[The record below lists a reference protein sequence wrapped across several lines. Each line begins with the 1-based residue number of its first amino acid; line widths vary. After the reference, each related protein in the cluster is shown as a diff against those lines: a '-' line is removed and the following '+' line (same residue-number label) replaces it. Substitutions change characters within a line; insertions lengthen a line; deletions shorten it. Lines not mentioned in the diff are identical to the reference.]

1 MSKDLQTYYKE
12 TVVPELVK
20 QRAYKNVNQVPKIT
34 KVVVNSCVGCKSD
47 DVKAALE
54 EAVHEVTMITGQKPV
69 KTRSKKSIA
78 NFKLREN
85 QEIACKVTL
94 RGKIMYEFL
103 LRLLS
108 MALPRIRDFR
118 GVSTRA
124 FDGRGAYTLGIKD
137 HTIFPEIEMDKVK
150 RNIGMDITIV
160 TTARNKDETKSL
172 LVLMGMPFA
181 DRSAQATTT
190 TAAASAKA

>member
-12 TVVPELVK
+12 TVIPELVK
-20 QRAYKNVNQVPKIT
+20 QRGYKNVNQVPKIT
-34 KVVVNSCVGCKSD
+34 KVVVNSCVGKAE
-47 DVKAALE
+47 DVKVALE
-54 EAVHEVTMITGQKPV
+54 EAVHDVTSITGQKPV

-85 QEIACKVTL
+85 QEIGCKVTL

-160 TTARNKDETKSL
+160 TTARNKEETKSL
-172 LVLMGMPFA
+172 LVLLGMPFA
-181 DRSAQATTT
+181 DRSAQATT
-190 TAAASAKA
+190 AAAGAKA